1 MTEIVLYGFPQ
12 STYVRTARLACEEK
26 GVAHVLESIEFG
38 SPAHRRLHPFATM
51 PAMRHGDLAL
61 YETSAIARY
70 VDEAF
75 DGPALQPSEPR
86 GRARMNQWI
95 SAANDYYYATMIRG
109 LVLPRLVYPQRGQA
123 VDEAAIEAVLPKVAH
138 QLSVADGALSATR
151 FLAGDEVTLADLFLA
166 PQIFWLG
173 KTGEGAAAL
182 AKAPAV
188 KRWFEALA
196 ARPSFTATAPPMP
209 ERSAAE

>member
-26 GVAHVLESIEFG
+26 GVAHVLESIDFG
-38 SPAHRRLHPFATM
+38 SPAHRRLHPFARM

-61 YETSAIARY
+61 YEASAIARY

-86 GRARMNQWI
+86 QRARMNQWI
-95 SAANDYYYATMIRG
+95 SAVKDYYFTTMIRG
-109 LVLPRLVYPQRGQA
+109 VVLSRLVYPQRGQA
-123 VDEAAIEAVLPKVAH
+123 VDEAAIEAALPQVAY
-138 QLSVADGALSATR
+138 QLSVAEGALSETR
-151 FLAGDEVTLADLFLA
+151 FLAGGALTLADLFLA
-166 PQIFWLG
+166 PHIFWLG
-173 KTGEGAAAL
+173 LTGEGAAAL

-188 KRWFEALA
+188 HRWFEALA

>member
-26 GVAHVLESIEFG
+26 GVAHVLEPIEFG
-38 SPAHRRLHPFATM
+38 SPAHRRLHPFVRM
-51 PAMRHGDLAL
+51 PAMRHGALLL

-86 GRARMNQWI
+86 QRARMNQWI
-95 SAANDYYYATMIRG
+95 SAVNDYYYAAMIRG
-109 LVLPRLVYPQRGQA
+109 LVLPRLVNPQRGQP
-123 VDEAAIEAVLPKVAH
+123 VDEAAIAARLPEVAH
-138 QLSVADGALSATR
+138 QLSVAEDALSETR
-151 FLAGDEVTLADLFLA
+151 FLAGDALTLADLFLA

-173 KTGEGAAAL
+173 KTEEGAAAL
-182 AKAPAV
+182 AEVTAV
-188 KRWFEALA
+188 NRWFETLA
-196 ARPSFTATAPPMP
+196 ARPGFAATAPPMP